1 MSTNHATPAPLR
13 VLVVDDEVDF
23 ATALA
28 ARLCRRGFVAEAA
41 FSGADALDRIS
52 DAPPDVVLLDLKMP
66 GMDGLETL
74 RRLKE
79 LSETVAVVIVTAFAT
94 TETAIQALKEG
105 AYDYLIKP
113 FKIDE
118 LKLVVRKALEERR
131 LRWENQRLRREVEL
145 RYTLGNMVGK
155 SAKVQELFS
164 TISRLAESRAT
175 VLLTGESGTGKTLL
189 AKTIHFNSSRKNGP
203 FVAVNCAAIPN
214 ELMESEL
221 FGHVRGAFT
230 GAIANKQGLF
240 ETADGGTLLLDE
252 ISEMST
258 HLQAKLLR
266 VLEDREIR
274 PVGGTKPVRVE
285 VRIVAATNRDLAQA
299 MARGVFR
306 EDLFYRLNVISVALP
321 SLRERREDIPL
332 LANHFLQ
339 KFTELAG
346 AAVKVLSPEALACL
360 EAYAWPGNIREL
372 ENVIER
378 AVTLEPGPIIRPE
391 SLPES
396 LRHPRTP
403 DAFRVA
409 FPPEGIDLDGL
420 MEQIER
426 DLIRRALER
435 VDGVQ
440 SRAAQLLGTGFR
452 SFRYRLQKYGMIE
465 RGAGPD
471 GAPDDPVQ

>member
-1 MSTNHATPAPLR
+1 
-13 VLVVDDEVDF
+13 
-23 ATALA
+23 
-28 ARLCRRGFVAEAA
+28 
-41 FSGADALDRIS
+41 
-52 DAPPDVVLLDLKMP
+52 
-66 GMDGLETL
+66 
-74 RRLKE
+74 
-79 LSETVAVVIVTAFAT
+79 
-94 TETAIQALKEG
+94 
-105 AYDYLIKP
+105 
-113 FKIDE
+113 
-118 LKLVVRKALEERR
+118 
-131 LRWENQRLRREVEL
+131 
-145 RYTLGNMVGK
+145 
-155 SAKVQELFS
+155 
-164 TISRLAESRAT
+164 
-175 VLLTGESGTGKTLL
+175 L

-203 FVAVNCAAIPN
+203 FVAVNCAAIPT

-266 VLEDREIR
+266 VLEDREVR

-285 VRIVAATNRDLAQA
+285 VRIIAATNRDLAQA
-299 MARGVFR
+299 MARGAFR

-332 LANHFLQ
+332 LTNHFLQ

-346 AAVKVLSPEALACL
+346 AGTKMVSPEALACL
-360 EAYAWPGNIREL
+360 EAYPWPGNIREL

-378 AVTLEPGPIIRPE
+378 AMTLEPGPIIRPE
-391 SLPES
+391 SLPDS
-396 LRHPRTP
+396 LRQPRLP
-403 DAFRVA
+403 DAYHVE
-409 FPPEGIDLDGL
+409 FPPEGIDLDRL

-471 GAPDDPVQ
+471 GAADEPAQ

>member
-1 MSTNHATPAPLR
+1 MIER
-13 VLVVDDEVDF
+13 ILVVDDDQSLREFLTITLGRDGFEVV
-23 ATALA
+23 A
-28 ARLCRRGFVAEAA
+28 ASSGAEALRA
-41 FSGADALDRIS
+41 MTEAPADLAL
-52 DAPPDVVLLDLKMP
+52 VDLKMP

-79 LSETVAVVIVTAFAT
+79 LERDRGGGDRHR
-94 TETAIQALKEG
+94 LRHDRDRDPGPEG
-105 AYDYLIKP
+105 
-113 FKIDE
+113 
-118 LKLVVRKALEERR
+118 RR
-131 LRWENQRLRREVEL
+131 LRLPDQAVQGRRAASWWCG
-145 RYTLGNMVGK
+145 RRSRSGGFAGRTSGSGARSS
-155 SAKVQELFS
+155 SATPWATWSARARKVQELFS

-203 FVAVNCAAIPN
+203 FVGVNCAAIPN

-299 MARGVFR
+299 MARGAFR

-332 LANHFLQ
+332 LVQPLPPEVHRAGGRARQ
-339 KFTELAG
+339 GPLARG
-346 AAVKVLSPEALACL
+346 ADVPRGLRVAREH
-360 EAYAWPGNIREL
+360 PGAG
-372 ENVIER
+372 ER
-378 AVTLEPGPIIRPE
+378 DRAGG
-391 SLPES
+391 
-396 LRHPRTP
+396 HPRVGPDPPAREPARVAAPAPHQP
-403 DAFRVA
+403 DAFHVD
-409 FPPEGIDLDGL
+409 FP
-420 MEQIER
+420 
-426 DLIRRALER
+426 
-435 VDGVQ
+435 
-440 SRAAQLLGTGFR
+440 
-452 SFRYRLQKYGMIE
+452 
-465 RGAGPD
+465 PD
-471 GAPDDPVQ
+471 GARPRQADGADRAGPASGGPWTASTASRAGRLSSSAPASDRSATASRSTG

>member
-1 MSTNHATPAPLR
+1 M
-13 VLVVDDEVDF
+13 
-23 ATALA
+23 
-28 ARLCRRGFVAEAA
+28 
-41 FSGADALDRIS
+41 
-52 DAPPDVVLLDLKMP
+52 
-66 GMDGLETL
+66 
-74 RRLKE
+74 
-79 LSETVAVVIVTAFAT
+79 
-94 TETAIQALKEG
+94 
-105 AYDYLIKP
+105 
-113 FKIDE
+113 
-118 LKLVVRKALEERR
+118 
-131 LRWENQRLRREVEL
+131 
-145 RYTLGNMVGK
+145 
-155 SAKVQELFS
+155 QELFS

-203 FVAVNCAAIPN
+203 FVGVNCAAIPT

-240 ETADGGTLLLDE
+240 EAADGGTLLLDE

-299 MARGVFR
+299 MARGAFR

-332 LANHFLQ
+332 LVNHFLQ

-346 AAVKVLSPEALACL
+346 APAKMLSPEALACL

-378 AVTLEPGPIIRPE
+378 AVTLETGPIIRPE

-396 LRHPRTP
+396 LRRPRPP
-403 DAFRVA
+403 DAFHVE
-409 FPPEGIDLDGL
+409 FPPEGIDLDKPHGAD
-420 MEQIER
+420 R
-426 DLIRRALER
+426 ARPHPASPRARRRGPEP
-435 VDGVQ
+435 
-440 SRAAQLLGTGFR
+440 SRAAARHGLPIVPLPPPEVR
-452 SFRYRLQKYGMIE
+452 DDRARE
-465 RGAGPD
+465 RAGWRPGRACSVTICEAGEANLDSEHFSQCSRMVEPTRHAGAPCRPAGPAVRR
-471 GAPDDPVQ
+471 GLKRPANTRISGSAPELL